1 MQKIDRVV
9 GPVICSFLTFFDKIF
24 SLFSSNR
31 DNKNIVKKI
40 LLIKFWGMGSIIL
53 VMPAIKKI
61 KEFYPHGE
69 IHFLT
74 LSRNKELLESY
85 ANIISKKHLLNIDTN
100 FTQVII
106 NILKLL
112 FKLRKEEFEVIVD
125 LEFFTSFS
133 AIVTYLIHA
142 KVRAG
147 FFAWEAWRG
156 FLHNVTVPFNRY
168 WHVKKNFEN
177 LIFRTIGIENTE
189 DLPLEPPQVCFSLLS
204 QDNQMLSEEI
214 KNLINKDYICVN
226 VNTGELALERRWPKG
241 NFISLCK
248 TILQNF
254 DILLV
259 FIGSK
264 KEKKYVES
272 ILHEI
277 GNIEKTKNLAGII
290 NFFEL
295 VILLKHSSLL
305 ITNDSGPLHL
315 AASLGVPTISF
326 FGPET
331 PVLYGPIG
339 ENHIVFFKNIDC
351 SPCINV
357 HTGKIVKCVK
367 THPECMT
374 KISVEEVFKT
384 FVEHYG
390 EKFKRVIC

>member
-226 VNTGELALERRWPKG
+226 VNTGELALERRWPKE
-241 NFISLCK
+241 NYINLCK
-248 TILQNF
+248 KILQKY
-254 DILLV
+254 DVILV

-264 KEKKYVES
+264 SEREYVES
-272 ILHEI
+272 VIKEI
-277 GNIEKTKNLAGII
+277 NEKNKIKNLAGKT
-290 NFFEL
+290 NFSCL
-295 VILLKHSSLL
+295 VQLLKDSKLL

-315 AASLGVPTISF
+315 AAALNVPTLSF

-331 PVLYGPIG
+331 PVLYGPLG
-339 ENHIVFFKNIDC
+339 DNHVLFFKNIDC

-357 HTGKIVKCVK
+357 HTGKIVKCIK
-367 THPECMT
+367 KRPECMT
-374 KISVEEVFKT
+374 RITVEEVFKK
-384 FVEHYG
+384 FEEHYG
-390 EKFKRVIC
+390 EKFKRIGP